1 MAFLVSNLCNEAFI
15 VYTLTRGCDAMSY
28 DAARHFAEQFDIEI
42 SFFGSYGLPSQWVD
56 ENGNP
61 FGIDVGEFILWL
73 QRVMIEKRR

>member
-1 MAFLVSNLCNEAFI
+1 MAFLVSELCNEAFI
-15 VYTLTRGCDAMSY
+15 VYHLTRDCDAMSY
-28 DAARHFAEQFDIEI
+28 DAARHFAERFDIEI

-56 ENGNP
+56 ENGP